1 MYNFIR
7 QYFYIQYPGLIQL
20 NEAILKIKIVG
31 DKADLIAIEMHKLV
45 GGYQQRCKHMKIA
58 RKCFA

>member
-31 DKADLIAIEMHKLV
+31 DKADLIPNEMHKLV
-45 GGYQQRCKHMKIA
+45 VGISKDVNTGR
-58 RKCFA
+58 